1 MYTVDIRGSDLT
13 ADNIDNL
20 RLAGPEARSV
30 DNRFPVMNARVDGQ
44 LLRIQVAE
52 FASPPDPY
60 LWRLKQQPTF
70 LVTALRDGLAALT
83 DAGLANLLVRGEVQ
97 GRPATITAPPRL
109 LPAQQDAYRACMG
122 SGLWLVW
129 GPPGTGKTHVI
140 QAAVSDLLTAGK
152 RVLLVSGTNIAVD
165 NALLGVIRD
174 HRTKPGEIVRVGP
187 PHLREIAE
195 NPHVCLAAMAQATVA
210 EIEEKRREVAMELLN
225 SGRREERLADLEARL
240 TGFDGPA
247 YEAALALLAG
257 PERTAAGT
265 KRALAT
271 HQELAETGMRKINR
285 AQDEL
290 AALARAETETAPARE
305 LWAEA
310 AVKEAELAQVEEA
323 TLQAEARSL
332 VAENDRA
339 TALAAVTSLHRA
351 DGKIRW
357 RDRKAARDAQ
367 SNLEAAKPEYDRLSE
382 VAIRARAIAD
392 ALRQRTEV
400 AVAQTAAR
408 AGLSR
413 EEVQRRDIA
422 ATRIRSRLNN
432 LELAQQSLVAQLA
445 TTRAAHATAVAAEEF
460 ITQLHTAR
468 LAKIASRRDRLAAG
482 GRPPTRQ
489 RRPALEKRHAELQ
502 QQYEKLARGA

>member
-1 MYTVDIRGSDLT
+1 
-13 ADNIDNL
+13 
-20 RLAGPEARSV
+20 
-30 DNRFPVMNARVDGQ
+30 
-44 LLRIQVAE
+44 
-52 FASPPDPY
+52 
-60 LWRLKQQPTF
+60 
-70 LVTALRDGLAALT
+70 
-83 DAGLANLLVRGEVQ
+83 
-97 GRPATITAPPRL
+97 
-109 LPAQQDAYRACMG
+109 MG

-422 ATRIRSRLNN
+422 ATRIRSRL
-432 LELAQQSLVAQLA
+432 E
-445 TTRAAHATAVAAEEF
+445 
-460 ITQLHTAR
+460 
-468 LAKIASRRDRLAAG
+468 
-482 GRPPTRQ
+482 
-489 RRPALEKRHAELQ
+489 
-502 QQYEKLARGA
+502 